1 MDPTSP
7 EAQAELT
14 RRHKAAVTTV
24 LGLLVATILLSV
36 IAFLGRPY
44 FTEKP
49 PNLPLDMA
57 VRIIILVFG
66 LGAVVWRR
74 TKFQPMRLQDIFGLH
89 GVTGLLKTLEKT
101 TVQIALLGSSITAI
115 GFIATLVTGNDLY
128 TYWASAIAI
137 VVLVYCYPTKSSW
150 LKTLARFSEPPP
162 QLADS

>member
-7 EAQAELT
+7 EAHAELA
-14 RRHKAAVTTV
+14 RRHKAAATTV

-36 IAFLGRPY
+36 VAFLGRPY

-57 VRIIILVFG
+57 VRLSILVFG

-74 TKFQPMRLQDIFGLH
+74 TKFQPMRLQDIFGLQ

-101 TVQIALLGSSITAI
+101 TVQIALLGSAITAI

-128 TYWASAIAI
+128 TYWAGAIAI

-150 LKTLARFSEPPP
+150 LRALSRFSQPNPE
-162 QLADS
+162 QS

>member
-7 EAQAELT
+7 EAHAELA
-14 RRHKAAVTTV
+14 RRHKAAATTV
-24 LGLLVATILLSV
+24 LGLLIATILLAV
-36 IAFLGRPY
+36 VAFLARPY
-44 FTEKP
+44 LTEKP

-74 TKFQPMRLQDIFGLH
+74 TKFQPMRLQDITGLQ

-101 TVQIALLGSSITAI
+101 TVQIAFLGAAITAI

-128 TYWASAIAI
+128 TYWAGAIAI

-150 LKTLARFSEPPP
+150 LRTLSRFTKPQSEP
-162 QLADS
+162 S

>member
-7 EAQAELT
+7 EAHAELA
-14 RRHKAAVTTV
+14 RRHKSAATTV

-36 IAFLGRPY
+36 VAFLGRPY

-49 PNLPLDMA
+49 PNWPLDMA
-57 VRIIILVFG
+57 VRLIILFFG

-74 TKFQPMRLQDIFGLH
+74 TKFQPMRLQDIVGLQ

-101 TVQIALLGSSITAI
+101 TVQIALLGAAITAT
-115 GFIATLVTGNDLY
+115 GFITTLVTGNDLY
-128 TYWASAIAI
+128 TYWASAVAI

-150 LKTLARFSEPPP
+150 VRAVARFTQPTPEQS
-162 QLADS
+162 